1 MKRITKNTLIRF
13 YRTET
18 NDKPYVNPKHPEW
31 SYEYD
36 NVISNDDLMKYDF
49 SSNGNEWDTNLWI
62 PSHGNRNGK
71 EIYLRMKAL
80 VREIKLESIL

>member
-13 YRTET
+13 YRTE
-18 NDKPYVNPKHPEW
+18 NQIEYVNPKHPEW
-31 SYEYD
+31 SYGYD
-36 NVISNDDLMKYDF
+36 NVMGNGDLMKYDF
-49 SSNGNEWDTNLWI
+49 SGSGDDWDTNLWI

-71 EIYLRMKAL
+71 EIYLKMKAL